1 MNLYAVEISARFL
14 KGEEMMEKVA
24 VHVEDMTMAYR
35 EQPVLWDIDL
45 DIAEASRTA
54 IIGPNGAG
62 KSTMMKGILNLMKPL
77 SGKVEILGV
86 PYHKVYRKIAYIP
99 QTSSVNWDFPS
110 TVEDVVLMGR
120 YVHLGWIK
128 RPSKEDRR
136 LAKEALE
143 KMEMLDYSDRQI
155 SQLSGGQKQRVF
167 VARALAQ
174 DATLYFMDE
183 PLQGVDMKTEA
194 VIMSVIREF
203 QQQGKT
209 VIAVHHDL
217 NTVRDYFDHVVI
229 LNKKL
234 VASGRVE
241 EVFTKENI
249 ERAYASRVGGE
260 NELAD
265 I

>member
-1 MNLYAVEISARFL
+1 MNN
-14 KGEEMMEKVA
+14 VA

-45 DIAEASRTA
+45 DIPVASRTA

-62 KSTMMKGILNLMKPL
+62 KSTMMKGILNLMQPL
-77 SGKVEILGV
+77 SGKVEIMGA
-86 PYHKVYRKIAYIP
+86 PYREVYHKIAYIP
-99 QTSSVNWDFPS
+99 QTNSVNWDFPS

-120 YVHLGWIK
+120 YVHLGWIR

-136 LAKEALE
+136 LAKEALD
-143 KMEMLDYSDRQI
+143 KMEMSEYSNRQI

-174 DATLYFMDE
+174 NAEIYFMDE
-183 PLQGVDMKTEA
+183 PLQGVDIKTEA

-203 QQQGKT
+203 QRQGKT

-217 NTVRDYFDHVVI
+217 NSVREYFDHVVI

-241 EVFTKENI
+241 DVFTKENI
-249 ERAYASRVGGE
+249 DKAYESRAGE
-260 NELAD
+260 ENGFAD

>member
-1 MNLYAVEISARFL
+1 
-14 KGEEMMEKVA
+14 MEKVA

-45 DIAEASRTA
+45 DIVQASRTA

-77 SGKVEILGV
+77 SGKVEILGS
-86 PYHKVYRKIAYIP
+86 PYREVYHKIAYIP

-136 LAKEALE
+136 LAREALE

-174 DATLYFMDE
+174 NAEIYFMDE

-241 EVFTKENI
+241 EVFTKDNI
-249 ERAYASRVGGE
+249 NRAYASRAGE
-260 NELAD
+260 ENGLAD